1 MIGYFVRRNMIRSW
15 AAVRKEDEARLAG
28 QTLAPSVA
36 ADANLAYV
44 DDGDPMHLLDVY
56 YPSGATGLLPTIVDI
71 HGGGWMHGD
80 KDLHRHYGYSLAAHG
95 FAVVNVSYRLLPRTD
110 LRGQVQDLFA
120 VLHWLERHG
129 AEHHCDLSR
138 MYVCGD
144 SAGGH
149 LAGLTACTQ
158 LNPELQAA
166 YGVRPAGLDIKAIGI
181 GHGMCELSDFQRVSK
196 ALGAGDRLYKEMFKM
211 FFGRKPERA
220 PWYGKASF
228 TETAEGLALPPVF
241 LVSSEVDPLHKAH
254 AVALAEYL
262 EKRKLP
268 YRTKFWTKEQ
278 GERLGHVFHV
288 SYPEWP
294 ESQETNREMLDFF
307 LQY

>member
-28 QTLAPSVA
+28 QTLAPGVA

-56 YPSGATGLLPTIVDI
+56 YPSGATRLLPTIVDI

-80 KDLHRHYGYSLAAHG
+80 KDLHKHYGYSLAAQG

-110 LRGQVQDLFA
+110 LRGQVQDLSA

-138 MYVCGD
+138 LYLCGD

-149 LAGLTACTQ
+149 LAGLTAACSS
-158 LNPELQAA
+158 
-166 YGVRPAGLDIKAIGI
+166 V
-181 GHGMCELSDFQRVSK
+181 LSSRRLTASGPPDCGSRRSGS
-196 ALGAGDRLYKEMFKM
+196 ATACASCRISGAS
-211 FFGRKPERA
+211 A
-220 PWYGKASF
+220 
-228 TETAEGLALPPVF
+228 
-241 LVSSEVDPLHKAH
+241 
-254 AVALAEYL
+254 
-262 EKRKLP
+262 KR
-268 YRTKFWTKEQ
+268 
-278 GERLGHVFHV
+278 
-288 SYPEWP
+288 
-294 ESQETNREMLDFF
+294 
-307 LQY
+307 